1 VSAAIELRAVGQR
14 TRSGGQTLRDVS
26 LSVGQGELVSII
38 GGSDSGKTVLLELM
52 GGVRSPITGAVSRV
66 SRNIGY
72 VGNGEAFPPLLPL
85 KRALSYTAALRDVPA
100 DAVLEALATVDL
112 SAKTEIPV
120 RDLTPEERRRAALAA
135 GLLSHP
141 ELLLL
146 EDPTSG
152 LGPAGGAELLRLLRS
167 LTDGGL
173 TVVLTAGHPAEAEQT
188 DKVAAM
194 ASGGHLAF
202 FGTPDDALD
211 YFGADSINEIYER
224 LAGVGDPVAAW
235 SRRFSRF
242 SRTPRPISLSPV
254 ISPVWHTAPSG
265 LSGHLYPD
273 GLPSHFN
280 FPHYRAVVNTRV
292 STAGTGAGGTA
303 GSASGRFDD
312 DDAADKPDDLLDEWR
327 SSAGAEVPGDGR
339 DNADGDGADASAE
352 PVFGGAFERVPRPLR
367 HWALLVARHTD
378 IISRQ
383 RWAATAVLAGPL
395 LMALVFLSAL
405 FRIGAST
412 DGRFDIG
419 LPLLWVAFAG
429 FYSGLACGL
438 PQVVS
443 ERPVLRAE
451 RLAGLGVT
459 SYVLSKVAVL
469 LPPVVIADAVFL
481 ALLDAAAGQPG
492 FASFGPVY
500 LTLVLCSAAALGLG
514 LVISTAVPAQRWAAL
529 AMPAACFPALLAA
542 YGVAEGH
549 AGWIDWAVLA
559 VFTVGFFV
567 TSVRLLTREQPA
579 VRKVPA
585 LRGLCSR
592 FLLWE
597 QHETRTQAART
608 RPGDSRAVVIDAR

>member
-52 GGVRSPITGAVSRV
+52 GGVKSPISGAVSHV

-72 VGNGEAFPPLLPL
+72 VVNDDAFPPILPL
-85 KRALSYTAALRDVPA
+85 NRALSYTAALRDVPA
-100 DAVLEALATVDL
+100 DAVIEALATVDL
-112 SAKTEIPV
+112 SAKAEVRV

-135 GLLSHP
+135 GLLSQP

-146 EDPTSG
+146 EEPTSG
-152 LGPAGGAELLRLLRS
+152 LGPAGGTELLRLLRS
-167 LTDGGL
+167 LADGGL

-188 DKVAAM
+188 DKVAVL

-292 STAGTGAGGTA
+292 STAGG
-303 GSASGRFDD
+303 ASGLFDE

-327 SSAGAEVPGDGR
+327 SSSAGSGLPGTEVPGDVR
-339 DNADGDGADASAE
+339 DSDADDGEGAE
-352 PVFGGAFERVPRPLR
+352 APVFRNAVGGAFERVPRPLR

-383 RWAATAVLAGPL
+383 RWAAAVVLGGPL

-405 FRIGAST
+405 FRIGASS
-412 DGRFDIG
+412 DGRLGIG
-419 LPLLWVAFAG
+419 LPLLWVAFTG

-438 PQVVS
+438 PQIVS
-443 ERPVLRAE
+443 ERPVLRTE

-469 LPPVVIADAVFL
+469 LPPVAIADAVFL

-500 LTLVLCSAAALGLG
+500 LTLLLCSVAALGLG
-514 LVISTAVPAQRWAAL
+514 LVISAAVPAQRWAAL

-542 YGVAEGH
+542 YGVAEGN
-549 AGWIDWAVLA
+549 AGWLDWAVLA

-567 TSVRLLTREQPA
+567 TSVRLLTRERPA
-579 VRKVPA
+579 TLKVR
-585 LRGLCSR
+585 S
-592 FLLWE
+592 
-597 QHETRTQAART
+597 
-608 RPGDSRAVVIDAR
+608 

>member
-1 VSAAIELRAVGQR
+1 MSAAIELRAVGQR
-14 TRSGGQTLRDVS
+14 TKSGGQTLRDVS

-38 GGSDSGKTVLLELM
+38 GGSDSGKIVLLELM
-52 GGVRSPITGAVSRV
+52 GGVRSPVSGAVSYASRN
-66 SRNIGY
+66 RNIGY
-72 VGNGEAFPPLLPL
+72 VGTGEAFPPLLPL

-112 SAKTEIPV
+112 SARAEVPV
-120 RDLTPEERRRAALAA
+120 RELTPEERRRAALAA
-135 GLLSHP
+135 GLLSQP
-141 ELLLL
+141 DLLLL

-152 LGPAGGAELLRLLRS
+152 LGPAGGAELLRLLRT
-167 LTDGGL
+167 LADGGL

-188 DKVAAM
+188 DKVAVL

-224 LAGVGDPVAAW
+224 LAGVGDPAAAW

-254 ISPVWHTAPSG
+254 ISPAWHTAPSG

-280 FPHYRAVVNTRV
+280 FPHYRAVANTRV
-292 STAGTGAGGTA
+292 STAGGAGGAA
-303 GSASGRFDD
+303 GDLAEEGDE
-312 DDAADKPDDLLDEWR
+312 ADRP
-327 SSAGAEVPGDGR
+327 DGR
-339 DNADGDGADASAE
+339 GDERYSSPNPALEDAEASADP
-352 PVFGGAFERVPRPLR
+352 PVFENAVGGAFERVPRPLR
-367 HWALLVARHTD
+367 HWALLVARQAD

-383 RWAATAVLAGPL
+383 RWAATTVVAGPL

-405 FRIGAST
+405 FRIGPSAH
-412 DGRFDIG
+412 GRFDIG

-438 PQVVS
+438 PQIVS
-443 ERPVLRAE
+443 ERPVLRTE
-451 RLAGLGVT
+451 RLAGLGVV

-492 FASFGPVY
+492 FATFGPVY
-500 LTLVLCSAAALGLG
+500 LTLLLCSVAALGLG
-514 LVISTAVPAQRWAAL
+514 LVISAAVPAQRWAAL

-542 YGVAEGH
+542 YGVAEDH
-549 AGWIDWAVLA
+549 AGWIDWAVLGFCA
-559 VFTVGFFV
+559 LAFFV
-567 TSVRLLTREQPA
+567 TSVRLLSRERP
-579 VRKVPA
+579 
-585 LRGLCSR
+585 
-592 FLLWE
+592 
-597 QHETRTQAART
+597 AARQA
-608 RPGDSRAVVIDAR
+608 RA

>member
-1 VSAAIELRAVGQR
+1 
-14 TRSGGQTLRDVS
+14 LRDVS
-26 LSVGQGELVSII
+26 LSVGQGELVSIL

-52 GGVRSPITGAVSRV
+52 GGVRSPVTGAVSHV

-112 SAKTEIPV
+112 SAKTEVPV

-135 GLLSHP
+135 GLLSQP

-152 LGPAGGAELLRLLRS
+152 LGPAGGAELLRLLRA
-167 LTDGGL
+167 LADGGL

-188 DKVAAM
+188 DKVAVL

-292 STAGTGAGGTA
+292 STAGGDLGDEG
-303 GSASGRFDD
+303 DE
-312 DDAADKPDDLLDEWR
+312 ADKPDDLGDEWH
-327 SSAGAEVPGDGR
+327 SSPNPAPDDAE
-339 DNADGDGADASAE
+339 ASADP
-352 PVFGGAFERVPRPLR
+352 PVFEGAFERVPRPLR
-367 HWALLVARHTD
+367 HWALLVARHAD

-383 RWAATAVLAGPL
+383 RWAAATVLAGPL

-405 FRIGAST
+405 FRIGPSAH
-412 DGRFDIG
+412 GRFDIG

-438 PQVVS
+438 PQIVS
-443 ERPVLRAE
+443 ERPVLRTE

-459 SYVLSKVAVL
+459 SYVLSKAAVL
-469 LPPVVIADAVFL
+469 LPPVVIADAAFL

-514 LVISTAVPAQRWAAL
+514 LAISAAVPAQRWAAL

-559 VFTVGFFV
+559 VFTAGFFV
-567 TSVRLLTREQPA
+567 ASVRLLTRERPG
-579 VRKVPA
+579 
-585 LRGLCSR
+585 GLCSR
-592 FLLWE
+592 FLLPE
-597 QHETRTQAART
+597 QQETRTQAARNLA
-608 RPGDSRAVVIDAR
+608 RGWPGGRDRCKMEP

>member
-1 VSAAIELRAVGQR
+1 
-14 TRSGGQTLRDVS
+14 
-26 LSVGQGELVSII
+26 
-38 GGSDSGKTVLLELM
+38 
-52 GGVRSPITGAVSRV
+52 
-66 SRNIGY
+66 
-72 VGNGEAFPPLLPL
+72 
-85 KRALSYTAALRDVPA
+85 LSYTAALRDVPA
-100 DAVLEALATVDL
+100 DAVIGALATVGL
-112 SAKTEIPV
+112 SARAEVPV
-120 RDLTPEERRRAALAA
+120 RDLSAEERRRAALAA
-135 GLLSHP
+135 GLLTQP

-167 LTDGGL
+167 LADGGL

-188 DKVAAM
+188 DKVAVL

-242 SRTPRPISLSPV
+242 SRTPRPISLSPI

-292 STAGTGAGGTA
+292 STAGT
-303 GSASGRFDD
+303 
-312 DDAADKPDDLLDEWR
+312 
-327 SSAGAEVPGDGR
+327 EVPGDGR
-339 DNADGDGADASAE
+339 DSDVDDGDVDDGGAPKASAGP
-352 PVFGGAFERVPRPLR
+352 PVFENAAGGAFERVPRPLR

-405 FRIGAST
+405 FRIGPSAG
-412 DGRFDIG
+412 GRFDIG

-438 PQVVS
+438 PQIVS
-443 ERPVLRAE
+443 ERPVLRTE

-459 SYVLSKVAVL
+459 SYVLSKAAVL
-469 LPPVVIADAVFL
+469 LPPVIIADAVFL

-500 LTLVLCSAAALGLG
+500 LTLLLCSAAALGLG
-514 LVISTAVPAQRWAAL
+514 LVISAAVPAQRWAAL
-529 AMPAACFPALLAA
+529 TMPAACFPALLAA

-567 TSVRLLTREQPA
+567 TSVRLLTRERLA
-579 VRKVPA
+579 ARKV
-585 LRGLCSR
+585 
-592 FLLWE
+592 
-597 QHETRTQAART
+597 
-608 RPGDSRAVVIDAR
+608 RA